1 MVAVFS
7 VYRLALKRAE
17 SLPQGA
23 TIKAEAKFI
32 SWMSDPALL
41 GFRLY
46 ILKCVQKNSSVRT
59 NPLIGNQFVFYLL
72 HSFACGSMYRR

>member
-1 MVAVFS
+1 MCT
-7 VYRLALKRAE
+7 LAPERTE

-23 TIKAEAKFI
+23 TIKAEARFI
-32 SWMSDPALL
+32 SSMTDPALL

-46 ILKCVQKNSSVRT
+46 KKVCSKELFSQAK
-59 NPLIGNQFVFYLL
+59 PLIANPFVLYLL